1 MSSTE
6 QNKAVVRDLFE
17 NASQG
22 RFDVIGQ
29 FITPDYVNHPDDVRG
44 VEGLTAMVQEYRA
57 ALSNLKVT
65 VEHQFADGDY
75 VATRTTVSG
84 RHDGE
89 LMGAPATGRE
99 VAVSMLTISR
109 CKDGKIEEEWE
120 IIDAVSL
127 LQQVGALPEPATA

>member
-1 MSSTE
+1 MSSSE

-22 RFDVIGQ
+22 RFDVIER
-29 FITPDYVNHPDDVRG
+29 FITPDYVVHPDEIRG
-44 VEGLTAMVQEYRA
+44 VDGLTARVQEYRA
-57 ALSNLKVT
+57 ALSNLQVT

-75 VATRTTVSG
+75 VATRTLVSG

-89 LMGAPATGRE
+89 LMGAPATGRD

-109 CKDGKIEEEWE
+109 CKDGRIAEEWE
-120 IIDAVSL
+120 IIDAVGL